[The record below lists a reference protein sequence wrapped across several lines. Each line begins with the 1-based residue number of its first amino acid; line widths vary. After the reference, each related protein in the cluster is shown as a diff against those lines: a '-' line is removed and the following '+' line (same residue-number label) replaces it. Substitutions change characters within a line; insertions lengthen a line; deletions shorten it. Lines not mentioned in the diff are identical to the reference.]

1 MVITLVW
8 AYDKHRAQRYGI
20 CCIDLLFFFFSPFGF
35 FFLKSLI
42 SPLLFSHFFFN
53 FLSFHSVLSHDLTR
67 KRSKAAKKETF
78 FLCFV
83 SLSHNV
89 FSVSIS
95 FPLSEWYICHCRS
108 FQALLFLFQKTQK
121 GLCLYES
128 RLGAVCDLRS
138 FLVLFWMAL
147 LLCIGLQHASNLSLS
162 CWKVKNNNTNI
173 FLLLINWYLSNRNRS
188 KSKRCTNMQDSIESI
203 NQSLWTLT

>member
-8 AYDKHRAQRYGI
+8 AYDKHRAQRYWI
-20 CCIDLLFFFFSPFGF
+20 CCIDLLS
-35 FFLKSLI
+35 FFLFSLRF
-42 SPLLFSHFFFN
+42 LFLEVTHFSSSLQSFFFFN
-53 FLSFHSVLSHDLTR
+53 FPSFHSVLSHDLTR

-95 FPLSEWYICHCRS
+95 FPLSERYICHCRS

-121 GLCLYES
+121 GLCLYVS
-128 RLGAVCDLRS
+128 RLDTVYDLRS

-162 CWKVKNNNTNI
+162 YWKVKNNNTNI
-173 FLLLINWYLSNRNRS
+173 FLLLIN
-188 KSKRCTNMQDSIESI
+188 
-203 NQSLWTLT
+203 

>member
-1 MVITLVW
+1 MMLKLRSFSILVRFKCSLTRRSRRHL
-8 AYDKHRAQRYGI
+8 YSRI
-20 CCIDLLFFFFSPFGF
+20 CPHGDYNWFGLTTDLGLNSVQIFFPFFFLFSLQFL
-35 FFLKSLI
+35 FLKSLI

-53 FLSFHSVLSHDLTR
+53 FPSFHSVLSHDLTR

-95 FPLSEWYICHCRS
+95 FPLSERYICHCRS

-121 GLCLYES
+121 GLCLYVS
-128 RLGAVCDLRS
+128 RLDTVYDLRS
-138 FLVLFWMAL
+138 FLVLF
-147 LLCIGLQHASNLSLS
+147 
-162 CWKVKNNNTNI
+162 
-173 FLLLINWYLSNRNRS
+173 
-188 KSKRCTNMQDSIESI
+188 
-203 NQSLWTLT
+203 